1 MSALACYVRL
11 ATPCHPLGDSHR
23 LEAAGDS
30 PRHHRQEA
38 AAVQQVESLRL
49 GCNHLLMAVQPHT
62 QKVSPFSSLCLKS
75 CGIGEGSE
83 SPSPMTHELT
93 EGEAVL

>member
-1 MSALACYVRL
+1 MNALGCCARL
-11 ATPCHPLGDSHR
+11 ATPCSPHRYSHR
-23 LEAAGDS
+23 LEAARDS

-62 QKVSPFSSLCLKS
+62 QNRYHLSLPFVWSFVVSEKDLKVRPRWH
-75 CGIGEGSE
+75 
-83 SPSPMTHELT
+83 MN
-93 EGEAVL
+93 

>member
-11 ATPCHPLGDSHR
+11 ATPCPPLGDSHR

-49 GCNHLLMAVQPHT
+49 VCNHLLKAVQPHT
-62 QKVSPFSSLCLKS
+62 QNRYHLSLPF
-75 CGIGEGSE
+75 
-83 SPSPMTHELT
+83 
-93 EGEAVL
+93 V